1 MKTTLLTAAITC
13 AALATSAA
21 HAGTLDDIK
30 KRGELR
36 CGVTQA
42 LAGFSVADDK
52 GRWTGLDVD
61 YCRALA
67 SAIFHDP
74 EKVTFRPTSSKERFT
89 VLQSGEI
96 DVLARVTTWTT
107 SRDVDMPF
115 DFIGVNYY
123 DGQGFMVRKDLGIKS
138 VKDLSGASIC
148 TNTGTSTETN
158 MADYFKANG
167 LEYKPVIFE
176 KSEEVKSAYDAG
188 RCDAYS
194 SDVSGLYVQRKL
206 LANPDAHDILP
217 EVISKEPLGP
227 LVRQEDPAFKDLA
240 AWTHHCMVN
249 AEEYGVTQANVDEMK
264 NSSNPNIRRLLGV
277 EANGADKLGVGQ
289 DFCYHIVKKIGNY
302 GEAYDRNVGKDSP
315 LAIERGLNR
324 LWNQGGIM
332 FAPPL
337 R

>member
-1 MKTTLLTAAITC
+1 MKSTLLTAAITC

-264 NSSNPNIRRLLGV
+264 NSNNPNIRRLLGV

-289 DFCYHIVKKIGNY
+289 DFCYHIVKNTGNY

>member
-1 MKTTLLTAAITC
+1 MKTTLLTAAVTC
-13 AALATSAA
+13 AALSTSAA

-67 SAIFHDP
+67 SAIFHNP

-289 DFCYHIVKKIGNY
+289 DFCYHIVKNIGNY

>member
-249 AEEYGVTQANVDEMK
+249 AEEYGVTQANADEMK
-264 NSSNPNIRRLLGV
+264 NSNNPNIRRLLGV

-289 DFCYHIVKKIGNY
+289 DFCYHIVKNIGNY

>member
-289 DFCYHIVKKIGNY
+289 DFCYHIVKNTGNY

-315 LAIERGLNR
+315 LGIERGLNR

>member
-1 MKTTLLTAAITC
+1 MKTTLLTAAVTC

>member
-42 LAGFSVADDK
+42 LAGFSVADNK

-176 KSEEVKSAYDAG
+176 KSEEVKSAYDTG

-249 AEEYGVTQANVDEMK
+249 AEEYGVTQANVEEMK
-264 NSSNPNIRRLLGV
+264 NSNNPNIRRLLGV

-289 DFCYHIVKKIGNY
+289 DFCYHIVKNIGNY

>member
-1 MKTTLLTAAITC
+1 MKTTLLTAAVTC

-264 NSSNPNIRRLLGV
+264 NSNNPNIRRLLGV
-277 EANGADKLGVGQ
+277 EANGVDKLGVGQ
-289 DFCYHIVKKIGNY
+289 DFCYHIVKNIGNY

>member
-13 AALATSAA
+13 AALASSAA

-289 DFCYHIVKKIGNY
+289 DFCYHIVKNTGNY
-302 GEAYDRNVGKDSP
+302 DEAYDRNVGKDSP
-315 LAIERGLNR
+315 LGIERGLNR

>member
-277 EANGADKLGVGQ
+277 EANGAEKLGVGQ
-289 DFCYHIVKKIGNY
+289 DFCYHIVKNTGNY

-315 LAIERGLNR
+315 LGIERGLNR

>member
-13 AALATSAA
+13 AALASSAA

-67 SAIFHDP
+67 SAIFHNP

-277 EANGADKLGVGQ
+277 EANGAEKLGVGQ
-289 DFCYHIVKKIGNY
+289 DFCYHIVKNIGNY
-302 GEAYDRNVGKDSP
+302 GEAYDRNVGKNSP
-315 LAIERGLNR
+315 LGIERGLNR

>member
-1 MKTTLLTAAITC
+1 MKTTLLTAAVTC

-176 KSEEVKSAYDAG
+176 KSEEVKSAYDTG

-264 NSSNPNIRRLLGV
+264 NSNNPNIRRLLGV

-289 DFCYHIVKKIGNY
+289 DFCYHIVKNIGNY

>member
-240 AWTHHCMVN
+240 AWTQHCMVN

-264 NSSNPNIRRLLGV
+264 NSNNPNIRRLLGV

-289 DFCYHIVKKIGNY
+289 DFCYHIVKNIGNY
-302 GEAYDRNVGKDSP
+302 GEAYDRNVGKASP

>member
-74 EKVTFRPTSSKERFT
+74 GKVTFRPTSSKERFT

-264 NSSNPNIRRLLGV
+264 NSNNPNIRRLLGV

-289 DFCYHIVKKIGNY
+289 DFCYHIVKNIGNY

>member
-1 MKTTLLTAAITC
+1 MKTTLLTAAVTC

-249 AEEYGVTQANVDEMK
+249 AEEYGVTQANADEMK
-264 NSSNPNIRRLLGV
+264 NSNNPNIRRLLGV

-289 DFCYHIVKKIGNY
+289 DFCYHIVKNIGNY

>member
-74 EKVTFRPTSSKERFT
+74 GKVTFRPTSSKERFT

-289 DFCYHIVKKIGNY
+289 DFCYHIVKNTGNY

-315 LAIERGLNR
+315 LSIERGLNR

>member
-123 DGQGFMVRKDLGIKS
+123 DGQGFMVHKDLGVKS

-206 LANPDAHDILP
+206 LASPDAHDILP

-264 NSSNPNIRRLLGV
+264 NSNNPNIRRLLGV

-289 DFCYHIVKKIGNY
+289 DFCYHIVKNIGNY

>member
-1 MKTTLLTAAITC
+1 MKTTLLTAAVTC

-264 NSSNPNIRRLLGV
+264 KSNNPNIRRLLGA

-289 DFCYHIVKKIGNY
+289 DFCYHIVKNTGNY

-315 LAIERGLNR
+315 LNIERGLNR

>member
-74 EKVTFRPTSSKERFT
+74 GKVTFRPTSSKERFT

-206 LANPDAHDILP
+206 LATPDAHDILP

-264 NSSNPNIRRLLGV
+264 NSNNPNIRRLLGV

-289 DFCYHIVKKIGNY
+289 DFCYHIVKNIGNY

-315 LAIERGLNR
+315 LGIERGLNR

>member
-1 MKTTLLTAAITC
+1 MKNTLLTAAVTC

-264 NSSNPNIRRLLGV
+264 NSNNPNIRRLLGV

-289 DFCYHIVKKIGNY
+289 DFCYHIVKNTGNY

>member
-1 MKTTLLTAAITC
+1 MKTTLLTAAVTC

-115 DFIGVNYY
+115 DFIGVNY
-123 DGQGFMVRKDLGIKS
+123 
-138 VKDLSGASIC
+138 
-148 TNTGTSTETN
+148 
-158 MADYFKANG
+158 
-167 LEYKPVIFE
+167 
-176 KSEEVKSAYDAG
+176 
-188 RCDAYS
+188 
-194 SDVSGLYVQRKL
+194 
-206 LANPDAHDILP
+206 
-217 EVISKEPLGP
+217 
-227 LVRQEDPAFKDLA
+227 
-240 AWTHHCMVN
+240 
-249 AEEYGVTQANVDEMK
+249 
-264 NSSNPNIRRLLGV
+264 
-277 EANGADKLGVGQ
+277 
-289 DFCYHIVKKIGNY
+289 
-302 GEAYDRNVGKDSP
+302 
-315 LAIERGLNR
+315 
-324 LWNQGGIM
+324 
-332 FAPPL
+332 
-337 R
+337 

>member
-1 MKTTLLTAAITC
+1 MKTTLLTAAVTC

-74 EKVTFRPTSSKERFT
+74 GKVTFRPTSSKERFT

-264 NSSNPNIRRLLGV
+264 NSNNPNIRRLLGV

-289 DFCYHIVKKIGNY
+289 DFCYHIVKNIGNY

-315 LAIERGLNR
+315 LGIERGLNR

>member
-1 MKTTLLTAAITC
+1 MKTTLLTAAVTC

-36 CGVTQA
+36 CGGTQA

-289 DFCYHIVKKIGNY
+289 DFCYHIVKNTGNY

-315 LAIERGLNR
+315 LSIERGLNR

>member
-1 MKTTLLTAAITC
+1 MKSTLLTAAITC

-227 LVRQEDPAFKDLA
+227 LVRQEDPSFKDLA

-249 AEEYGVTQANVDEMK
+249 AEEYGVTQANADEMK
-264 NSSNPNIRRLLGV
+264 NSNNPNIRRLLGV

-289 DFCYHIVKKIGNY
+289 DFCYHIVKNTGNY

>member
-1 MKTTLLTAAITC
+1 MKTTLLTAAVTC

-249 AEEYGVTQANVDEMK
+249 AEEYGVTQANADEMK
-264 NSSNPNIRRLLGV
+264 NSNNPNIRRLLGV

-289 DFCYHIVKKIGNY
+289 DFCYHIVKNIGNY
-302 GEAYDRNVGKDSP
+302 GEAYDRNVGKASP

>member
-206 LANPDAHDILP
+206 LADPDAHDILP

-227 LVRQEDPAFKDLA
+227 LVRQEDPSFKDLA

-289 DFCYHIVKKIGNY
+289 DFCYHIVKNIGNY

>member
-1 MKTTLLTAAITC
+1 MKTTLLTAAVTC

-227 LVRQEDPAFKDLA
+227 LVRQEDPSFKDLA

-264 NSSNPNIRRLLGV
+264 NSNNPNIRRLLGV

-289 DFCYHIVKKIGNY
+289 DFCYHIVKNIGNY
-302 GEAYDRNVGKDSP
+302 GEAYDRNVGKASP

>member
-277 EANGADKLGVGQ
+277 EANGAEKLGVGQ
-289 DFCYHIVKKIGNY
+289 DFCYHIVKNTGNY

>member
-74 EKVTFRPTSSKERFT
+74 GKVTFRPTSSKERFT

-289 DFCYHIVKKIGNY
+289 DFCYHIVKNTGNY

-315 LAIERGLNR
+315 LGIERGLNR

>member
-176 KSEEVKSAYDAG
+176 KSEEVKSAYDTG

-264 NSSNPNIRRLLGV
+264 NSNNPNIRRLLGV

-289 DFCYHIVKKIGNY
+289 DFCYHIVKNIGNY

>member
-1 MKTTLLTAAITC
+1 MKSTLLTAAITC

-249 AEEYGVTQANVDEMK
+249 AEEYGVTQANADEMK
-264 NSSNPNIRRLLGV
+264 NSNNPNIRRLLGV

-289 DFCYHIVKKIGNY
+289 DFCYHIVKNTGNY

>member
-1 MKTTLLTAAITC
+1 MKTTLLTAAVTC

-74 EKVTFRPTSSKERFT
+74 EKITFRPTSSKERFT

-249 AEEYGVTQANVDEMK
+249 AEEYGVTQANVDEMR
-264 NSSNPNIRRLLGV
+264 NSNNPNIRRLLGV

-289 DFCYHIVKKIGNY
+289 DFCYHIVKNIGNY

-315 LAIERGLNR
+315 LGIERGLNR

>member
-1 MKTTLLTAAITC
+1 MKTTLLTAAVTC

-74 EKVTFRPTSSKERFT
+74 EKVIFRPTSSKERFT

-227 LVRQEDPAFKDLA
+227 LVRQEDPSFKDLA

-289 DFCYHIVKKIGNY
+289 DFCYHIVKNTGNY

-315 LAIERGLNR
+315 LSIERGLNR

>member
-1 MKTTLLTAAITC
+1 MKTTLLTAAVTC

-264 NSSNPNIRRLLGV
+264 NSNNPNIRRLLGV

-289 DFCYHIVKKIGNY
+289 DFCYHIVKNIGNY
-302 GEAYDRNVGKDSP
+302 GEAYDRNVGKASP
-315 LAIERGLNR
+315 LAIERGMNR

>member
-1 MKTTLLTAAITC
+1 M
-13 AALATSAA
+13 
-21 HAGTLDDIK
+21 
-30 KRGELR
+30 
-36 CGVTQA
+36 
-42 LAGFSVADDK
+42 
-52 GRWTGLDVD
+52 
-61 YCRALA
+61 
-67 SAIFHDP
+67 
-74 EKVTFRPTSSKERFT
+74 
-89 VLQSGEI
+89 
-96 DVLARVTTWTT
+96 
-107 SRDVDMPF
+107 
-115 DFIGVNYY
+115 
-123 DGQGFMVRKDLGIKS
+123 
-138 VKDLSGASIC
+138 
-148 TNTGTSTETN
+148 
-158 MADYFKANG
+158 
-167 LEYKPVIFE
+167 
-176 KSEEVKSAYDAG
+176 KSAYDAG

-227 LVRQEDPAFKDLA
+227 LVRQEDPAFKDLD

-289 DFCYHIVKKIGNY
+289 DFCYHIVKNTGNY

-315 LAIERGLNR
+315 LGIERGLNR

>member
-264 NSSNPNIRRLLGV
+264 NSNNPNIRRLLGV

-289 DFCYHIVKKIGNY
+289 DFCYHIVKNTGNY

>member
-1 MKTTLLTAAITC
+1 MKTTLLTAAVTC

-74 EKVTFRPTSSKERFT
+74 EKVIFRPTSSKERFT

-264 NSSNPNIRRLLGV
+264 NSNNPNIRRLLGV

-289 DFCYHIVKKIGNY
+289 DFCYHIVKNTGNY

-315 LAIERGLNR
+315 LGIERGLNR

>member
-1 MKTTLLTAAITC
+1 MKSTLLTAAITC

-167 LEYKPVIFE
+167 LEYKPFIFE

-264 NSSNPNIRRLLGV
+264 NSNNPNIRRLLGV

-289 DFCYHIVKKIGNY
+289 DFCYHIVKNTGNY